1 MTKTISDSLS
11 AAPPARLQFASLA
24 TATVTRL
31 APDVTGFYDAPTGSI
46 QYVVADPLTRSCAV
60 IDPVL
65 DFDPRSGSTRTTSAD
80 RLLKHIEAHGLTL
93 EWILDTHPH
102 ADHFSAAGYL
112 KDMTGAST
120 GIGERVVEVQRLW
133 KAIYNLPDRA
143 PVDGSQWDR
152 LFADGERFTVGE
164 TEISVLLSLGHTLCS
179 VTYVMGNAAFV
190 HDTLFMPDSGTAR
203 ADFPRVFSAF
213 CSCRAT
219 HASSRGMTTVQTAGR
234 PLGRAPLLPRGRTI
248 CM

>member
-1 MTKTISDSLS
+1 MTK
-11 AAPPARLQFASLA
+11 ARMRSGSTARGDLQFASPA
-24 TATVTRL
+24 IRL
-31 APDVTGFYDAPTGSI
+31 GRRLEPDVTGFYDATTGSM
-46 QYVVADPLTRSCAV
+46 QYVVADPLTRRCAV

-93 EWILDTHPH
+93 KWILDTHPH

-133 KAIYNLPDRA
+133 KAIYNLPDSI
-143 PVDGSQWDR
+143 PVDGSQWGR

-164 TEISVLLSLGHTLCS
+164 
-179 VTYVMGNAAFV
+179 M
-190 HDTLFMPDSGTAR
+190 
-203 ADFPRVFSAF
+203 
-213 CSCRAT
+213 
-219 HASSRGMTTVQTAGR
+219 
-234 PLGRAPLLPRGRTI
+234 
-248 CM
+248 